1 MTEGCTRKVYMLE
14 MIKERLA
21 MGKREHSD
29 LFSNLLAS
37 SFSDE
42 FGATAL
48 SEAELIGARFSAV
61 GFARL
66 RLSRKYLCILTCWP

>member
-1 MTEGCTRKVYMLE
+1 MTEGCTRKVYISE
-14 MIKERLA
+14 MIKERLS
-21 MGKREHSD
+21 MGKREHND

-48 SEAELIGARFSAV
+48 TEAELAGA
-61 GFARL
+61 
-66 RLSRKYLCILTCWP
+66 

>member
-1 MTEGCTRKVYMLE
+1 MTEGSTWKVYMSE
-14 MIKERLA
+14 MTKERLS
-21 MGKREHSD
+21 MGKKEHSD

-48 SEAELIGARFSAV
+48 TEAELTGA
-61 GFARL
+61 
-66 RLSRKYLCILTCWP
+66 